1 MKYIAVVDIPD
12 VLLEEHEEGIIFN
25 DVITVDCKVKGSKEY
40 RDDVYF
46 TIEDVP
52 MRPLPEKIWH
62 EEGKENECEEWHKNG
77 WNACLDEIL
86 GDYITQEEADLCGV
100 QFWHDD

>member
-12 VLLEEHEEGIIFN
+12 VLLKEHEEGIIFN

-40 RDDVYF
+40 RDDVYL

-52 MRPLPEKIWH
+52 MRPLPKKLIPEMVM
-62 EEGKENECEEWHKNG
+62 GNEYAIGCANG
-77 WNACLDEIL
+77 WNDCLHEIT
-86 GDYITQEEADLCGV
+86 GETK
-100 QFWHDD
+100 